1 MSKYLSEEEEND
13 LYTTIQGGRPAEII
27 KFIGHINYQRKADG
41 YTPLFCAT
49 SHNQSATVEYLLSL
63 GANPNIKSKTDL
75 TVLDLVIRITNI
87 NLNIIKTLISKGAK
101 LSIDKFKFCEKS
113 INPDIIKIL
122 SSNALIGFEEISLTG
137 STDDLDDNYT

>member
-1 MSKYLSEEEEND
+1 M
-13 LYTTIQGGRPAEII
+13 
-27 KFIGHINYQRKADG
+27 
-41 YTPLFCAT
+41 
-49 SHNQSATVEYLLSL
+49 SL